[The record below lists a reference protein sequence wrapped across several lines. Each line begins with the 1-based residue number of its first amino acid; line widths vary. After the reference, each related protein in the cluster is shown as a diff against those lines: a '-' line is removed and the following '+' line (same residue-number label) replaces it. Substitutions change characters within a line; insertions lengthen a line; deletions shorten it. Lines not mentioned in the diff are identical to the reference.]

1 MNWGTGKASQRVNAS
16 IRHMHCEHSAYS
28 NPTCALRAP
37 FASHTFHSCFDLCRE
52 LKKIDFYQDR
62 YSSADGVADLDSTVP
77 DRSRRLRAAISAD
90 GASFNSFNQFNSV
103 T

>member
-1 MNWGTGKASQRVNAS
+1 MPPGN
-16 IRHMHCEHSAYS
+16 SAES
-28 NPTCALRAP
+28 VKE
-37 FASHTFHSCFDLCRE
+37 E
-52 LKKIDFYQDR
+52 LKKIDFYQGR

>member
-1 MNWGTGKASQRVNAS
+1 MIGLVGLGTVWM
-16 IRHMHCEHSAYS
+16 IRHLDMELIGSA
-28 NPTCALRAP
+28 
-37 FASHTFHSCFDLCRE
+37 DQVIE
-52 LKKIDFYQDR
+52 WKLKKIDFYQGR

-77 DRSRRLRAAISAD
+77 DRSRRLRAGISAD